1 MEQTEIRRATAA
13 DAEAIFVVLEGVA
26 GEIPVRLDGEDRR
39 SLMMAQIR
47 GCCLSQA
54 SSVAVDR
61 GDAIGFL
68 LAEADRLDRFHHDN
82 GALHL
87 TYAGMAPTH
96 RGRGVLPR
104 LIRALMAQGVPLTAE
119 VKAKNASDMVQRLTR
134 LGFQVT
140 AQDGAQTQLRWTP
153 DPSVDPAAT
162 ETPCA

>member
-87 TYAGMAPTH
+87 TYAGVARAH

-104 LIRALMAQGVPLTAE
+104 LMRALMAQGVPLTAE
-119 VKAKNASDMVQRLTR
+119 VKAKSASDMVQRLTR

-153 DPSVDPAAT
+153 DPSVDPAAA